1 MIPVRKAIPTIE
13 KSLGSTVAVTDG
25 GGNLVQT
32 TGYYPSGTPYKLPS
46 DAGTDVDA
54 VTEKLHIGNKWIGH
68 KGFDLYDNTARMHDP
83 LLARFHSVDPLFGNY
98 PGSSPWT
105 HCLANP
111 LSYVDPDGRDN
122 YFNLKG
128 ELVHSTPDN
137 DNTYLVLSK
146 IKENVLEKID
156 KKHYIPLPSEK
167 EVEYMSEMYNITE
180 RKGLESG
187 YTKFSNGDMTQ
198 IIIGTEKGVEIKS
211 TDMPTF
217 NEEGIV
223 RNYNVHT
230 HTFLQ
235 SKMKGRNDLTSG
247 VDETDMKTSS
257 YVYPNIILGY
267 GQNLEER
274 GNRMGLEDVYSHPR
288 SVAFYDKNSTEGT
301 AIEQVTWDTFKK
313 TILRIHKSIKSQSLG
328 K

>member
-1 MIPVRKAIPTIE
+1 
-13 KSLGSTVAVTDG
+13 
-25 GGNLVQT
+25 
-32 TGYYPSGTPYKLPS
+32 
-46 DAGTDVDA
+46 
-54 VTEKLHIGNKWIGH
+54 
-68 KGFDLYDNTARMHDP
+68 
-83 LLARFHSVDPLFGNY
+83 
-98 PGSSPWT
+98 
-105 HCLANP
+105 
-111 LSYVDPDGRDN
+111 
-122 YFNLKG
+122 
-128 ELVHSTPDN
+128 
-137 DNTYLVLSK
+137 
-146 IKENVLEKID
+146 
-156 KKHYIPLPSEK
+156 
-167 EVEYMSEMYNITE
+167 MYNITE

-211 TDMPTF
+211 TDMPTY

-235 SKMKGRNDLTSG
+235 SKKEGRNDLTSG